1 MHDSDPILPLLHSRL
16 RRERLL
22 ETAVRLMEVH
32 SPTRDAGAALTVLA
46 NILTE
51 AGLEVSREEADWPSA
66 PAVVA
71 WLHSGKP
78 GPVLQFDCHLDTV
91 HLPFVP
97 PRIENGMLFGTGA
110 SDMKGGTAAAV
121 EALRM
126 LRELDLP
133 ARGSVLLT
141 GHDHHEGPWGDKRQV
156 VALCRAG
163 IHGDAVLLPE
173 YQAAWLP
180 TDGRGMAIFCVEIS
194 RAQPPSHE
202 ILTDPETPDVIG
214 AGLDL
219 VGQLRSLSL
228 PDSPGES
235 PAGRESLFIGK
246 VQTGEIYNQSP
257 QTCIVE
263 GTRRW
268 LQPGA
273 GADAR
278 RQIEEVLTGL
288 DARHGTTTSLEW
300 ELQGD
305 TFHLPTDH
313 PIVQMVQEVHTELV
327 GRPLPDG
334 PKLFIDDGNI
344 YTAEVGI
351 PAVTHGPDALGAH
364 TVNEEVPVTELERI
378 ALLYAATAVGFCQE
392 LGDAAVS
399 G

>member
-1 MHDSDPILPLLHSRL
+1 MHSTNQVLPLLRSHL
-16 RRERLL
+16 HRERLL
-22 ETAVRLMEVH
+22 ETAFRLMEVH
-32 SPTRDAGAALTVLA
+32 SPTREAGEALHVLA
-46 NILTE
+46 DILAE
-51 AGLEVSREEADWPSA
+51 DGLDVSREEADWPPA

-71 WLHSGKP
+71 WLRSGKP

-91 HLPFVP
+91 HLPFKP
-97 PRIENGMLFGTGA
+97 PRIQDGTLFGTGA

-133 ARGSVLLT
+133 VRGSVLLT

-156 VALCRAG
+156 EALCRAG

-180 TDGRGMAIFCVEIS
+180 TAGRGMAIFRIEIG

-202 ILTDPETPDVIG
+202 IHTDPETPDVIG

-219 VGQLRSLSL
+219 VGQLRNLPL
-228 PDSPGES
+228 PDSPEES

-257 QTCIVE
+257 QTCIIE

-278 RQIEEVLTGL
+278 RQIEEVLAGL
-288 DARHGTTTSLEW
+288 DARHGTATALEW
-300 ELQGD
+300 EQQGD
-305 TFHLPTDH
+305 TFHLPADH
-313 PIVQMVQEVHTELV
+313 PIVQVVQEVHTELV

-364 TVNEEVPVTELERI
+364 TVNEEVPVSELERI
-378 ALLYAATAVGFCQE
+378 ALLYAATVVGFCQ
-392 LGDAAVS
+392 GAGNPAVAD
-399 G
+399 

>member
-1 MHDSDPILPLLHSRL
+1 MHSAVPILPRLRSRL
-16 RRERLL
+16 RPERLL
-22 ETAVRLMEVH
+22 ETAFRLMEAH
-32 SPTRDAGAALTVLA
+32 SPTRDAGAALSVLA
-46 NILTE
+46 DILAK
-51 AGLEVSREEADWPSA
+51 AGLDVSREEADWTPA

-91 HLPFVP
+91 HLPFRP
-97 PRIENGMLFGTGA
+97 PRIQDGALCGTGA
-110 SDMKGGTAAAV
+110 ADMKGGTAAAI

-133 ARGSVLLT
+133 VRGSVLLT

-156 VALCRAG
+156 MALCRAG

-180 TDGRGMAIFCVEIS
+180 TAGRGMAIFRIEIT

-202 ILTDPETPDVIG
+202 IHTTPETPDVIG

-219 VGQLRSLSL
+219 ASQLGNLTL
-228 PDSPGES
+228 PDSPEES

-257 QTCIVE
+257 QTCIIE

-268 LQPGA
+268 LRPGA

-278 RQIEEVLTGL
+278 HQIEEALANL
-288 DARHGTTTSLEW
+288 DDRHGTTSSLKW
-300 ELQGD
+300 EQQGD
-305 TFHLPTDH
+305 TFRLPVDH
-313 PIVQMVQEVHTELV
+313 PVVQVVQEVHTTLV
-327 GRPLPDG
+327 GHPLSEG

-344 YTAEVGI
+344 YAAETGI

-364 TVNEEVPVTELERI
+364 TVNEEVPVSELERI
-378 ALLYAATAVGFCQE
+378 ALLYAATAVGFCQRLE
-392 LGDAAVS
+392 DGQSLD
-399 G
+399 